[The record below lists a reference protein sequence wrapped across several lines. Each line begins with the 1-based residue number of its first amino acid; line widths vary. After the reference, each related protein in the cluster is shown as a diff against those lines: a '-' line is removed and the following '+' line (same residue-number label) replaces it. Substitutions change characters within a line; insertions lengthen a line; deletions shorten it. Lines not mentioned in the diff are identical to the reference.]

1 MTGRA
6 RELQDTI
13 IERTAQK
20 LEHVFGMAF
29 HELPEKKGQY
39 ILVNKLFQTKEYT
52 HIEMLPKVSDEYSL
66 IFHRTGHIRISV
78 SYTSSDKITNY
89 ITFIG

>member
-1 MTGRA
+1 MGSGDKFSKQAIGMTGRA

-20 LEHVFGMAF
+20 LEHVFGMSF

-39 ILVNKLFQTKEYT
+39 ILVNKLFQTKEDT
-52 HIEMLPKVSDEYSL
+52 HIDMLPKVGT
-66 IFHRTGHIRISV
+66 FM
-78 SYTSSDKITNY
+78 KI
-89 ITFIG
+89 

>member
-1 MTGRA
+1 MLIEKFSKQAIGMTGRA

-39 ILVNKLFQTKEYT
+39 ILVNKLFQTKEDT
-52 HIEMLPKVSDEYSL
+52 HIDMLPKVRNRIYSHKVKL
-66 IFHRTGHIRISV
+66 YPR
-78 SYTSSDKITNY
+78 
-89 ITFIG
+89 

>member
-6 RELQDTI
+6 RELQDAI

-39 ILVNKLFQTKEYT
+39 ILVNKLFQTKEDT
-52 HIEMLPKVSDEYSL
+52 HIEMSPKVRYKPKCKSFLAHSFKLEQL
-66 IFHRTGHIRISV
+66 LHFFN
-78 SYTSSDKITNY
+78 K
-89 ITFIG
+89 FC

>member
-1 MTGRA
+1 MFSKNLFIPAPLKFSILQAIGMTGRA

-20 LEHVFGMAF
+20 LEHVFGVAF

-39 ILVNKLFQTKEYT
+39 ILINKLFQTKEDT
-52 HIEMLPKVSDEYSL
+52 HIEMLPKVGNLYW
-66 IFHRTGHIRISV
+66 
-78 SYTSSDKITNY
+78 
-89 ITFIG
+89 

>member
-1 MTGRA
+1 MLIEKFSKQAIGMTGRA

-39 ILVNKLFQTKEYT
+39 ILVNKLFQTKEDT
-52 HIEMLPKVSDEYSL
+52 HIDMLPKVRNK
-66 IFHRTGHIRISV
+66 IFSQ
-78 SYTSSDKITNY
+78 KIKLY
-89 ITFIG
+89 PR

>member
-6 RELQDTI
+6 RELQDAI

-39 ILVNKLFQTKEYT
+39 ILVNKLFQTKEDT
-52 HIEMLPKVSDEYSL
+52 HIEMSPKVRYKPKCKSFLAHS
-66 IFHRTGHIRISV
+66 FA
-78 SYTSSDKITNY
+78 SYKLKAIIAY
-89 ITFIG
+89 VCHKFC

>member
-6 RELQDTI
+6 RELQETI

-29 HELPEKKGQY
+29 HELPEKKGHY
-39 ILVNKLFQTKEYT
+39 ILVNKLNQTKEDT
-52 HIEMLPKVSDEYSL
+52 HIEISQKV
-66 IFHRTGHIRISV
+66 G
-78 SYTSSDKITNY
+78 
-89 ITFIG
+89 